1 MQAGAAARTAY
12 AEQCGAEVRAVRA
25 MLLAIAR
32 GLRFGRA
39 TQFGIPVAGNP
50 AAGDPAAS
58 PLVRTAGNAASK
70 LPPDLQGPYW
80 LGQRLAEQVDRL
92 RAALLETE
100 VNWNIER
107 RSRVLQK
114 A

>member
-1 MQAGAAARTAY
+1 GDPAAGD
-12 AEQCGAEVRAVRA
+12 
-25 MLLAIAR
+25 
-32 GLRFGRA
+32 
-39 TQFGIPVAGNP
+39 PVAGNP
-50 AAGDPAAS
+50 VAGDPVAGNPVAGNPAAS

-107 RSRVLQK
+107 RPRVLQK